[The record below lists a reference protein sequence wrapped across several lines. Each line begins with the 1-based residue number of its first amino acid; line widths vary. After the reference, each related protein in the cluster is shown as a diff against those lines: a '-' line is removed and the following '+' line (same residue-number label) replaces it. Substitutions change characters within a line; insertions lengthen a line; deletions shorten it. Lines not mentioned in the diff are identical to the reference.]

1 MREMRRVAALPL
13 AIATVLGLW
22 GAGAARAELEQ
33 VRREPN
39 LEKRSKLALENADAA
54 LKAARETYRAGDT
67 ADTTTKVN
75 EIIESVDLAYSSL
88 SETGKNPRKSPKYFK
103 QAEMQTRELSRK
115 LDDFQ
120 HEMSYT
126 DRPSLDKVRLR
137 VQEVHDELLT
147 GLMEGRKKR

>member
-1 MREMRRVAALPL
+1 MRLIGASQ
-13 AIATVLGLW
+13 ITVMMVLVLV
-22 GAGAARAELEQ
+22 GAARADLEE

-54 LKAARETYRAGDT
+54 LKAAREAYRAGDT
-67 ADTTTKVN
+67 MDTMMKIN
-75 EIIESVDLAYSSL
+75 EVIESVDLAYNSL
-88 SETGKNPRKSPKYFK
+88 TETGKNPRKSPKYFK

-126 DRPSLDKVRLR
+126 DRPSLDKVKLR

-147 GLMEGRKKR
+147 GLMEGKKKK